1 MSGPIIP
8 FERYPG
14 ISPLFARFL
23 AGLPEF
29 YPDPPTIE
37 AAAERGRRILGRPSR
52 VPAGAFRFRGEAAK
66 ARAED
71 LAAGRAVAVVAG
83 HQVGLFTGPLFTIT
97 KAFDAIRVAR
107 EISDRGVPAVPVFWA
122 LTDDHDLEE
131 VARTARPG
139 KDGPEV
145 IVLEG
150 ADRSNRA
157 PVGRRAI
164 PEGVR
169 PILDAFAADA
179 RAPGSEE
186 LVETLRRRYSP
197 GTTYGEAFIESLLD
211 LAPEGLL
218 VLDPYQESLR
228 EATAAFFQE
237 AVRREAALREALAG
251 VSGRLEAA
259 ELPVPVAFRAE
270 VFPFFTIEKGE
281 RRRVDSVADAAARI
295 ASGESW
301 VSSDVLTRPVLKS
314 WLMPNAAS
322 VLGPA
327 EIAYHAQSLPLF
339 RVFDL
344 EPPVLLPRSFV
355 IPIGPPERRAME
367 ALGITR
373 ENLLVPPPERGPV
386 EVPGAAILD
395 GAATDADKAL
405 DTLEPDIRALD
416 PTLVG
421 ALENTK
427 KKVAYQLEQLK
438 ERMKKAVDRKNE
450 VANSRRRRLD
460 SMLLPQ
466 GAPAERLY
474 PPLVPLL
481 AYGPAALESIR
492 EAASGSL
499 EGATLAELGTEGTG
513 TDHAEGTEGAADR
526 SSDGR

>member
-1 MSGPIIP
+1 MSGPVIP

-14 ISPLFARFL
+14 ISPLFRRFL
-23 AGLPEF
+23 SGLPEF
-29 YPDPPTIE
+29 FPDAPTIE
-37 AAAERGRRILGRPSR
+37 AAAERGRRLLGRPSR
-52 VPAGAFRFRGEAAK
+52 VPAGAFRFRGKASA

-107 EISDRGVPAVPVFWA
+107 EISDRGVPSVPVFWA

-139 KDGPEV
+139 REGPEV
-145 IVLEG
+145 LVLEG

-157 PVGRRAI
+157 PVGRRTL
-164 PEGVR
+164 PEGVT

-186 LVETLRRRYSP
+186 ILETVRRRYCP
-197 GTTYGEAFIESLLD
+197 GATYGEAFIESLLD
-211 LAPEGLL
+211 LAPDGLL

-228 EATAAFFQE
+228 EASAAFFYE
-237 AVRREAALREALAG
+237 AVRLEAALREALREGSA
-251 VSGRLEAA
+251 RLEAA
-259 ELPVPVAFRAE
+259 GLPVPVAFREE
-270 VFPFFTIEKGE
+270 VFPFFTIEKDE
-281 RRRVDSVADAAARI
+281 RRRVESVPEAAARI

-314 WLMPNAAS
+314 WLMPVTAA

-355 IPIGPPERRAME
+355 IAIGPPERRAME
-367 ALGITR
+367 TLGITR
-373 ENLLVPPPERGPV
+373 ENLLVPPPESGPV
-386 EVPGAAILD
+386 EVPGAAVLD
-395 GAATDADKAL
+395 SAATNAGKAL
-405 DTLEPDIRALD
+405 DALEPDLRALD

-427 KKVAYQLEQLK
+427 RKVAYQLEQLK
-438 ERMKKAVDRKNE
+438 ERMKKAVDRKDE

-460 SMLLPQ
+460 TMLLPQ
-466 GAPAERLY
+466 GTPAERLY

-492 EAASGSL
+492 EAARGSL
-499 EGATLAELGTEGTG
+499 EGATLAELGT
-513 TDHAEGTEGAADR
+513 DGTEGRGDGGA
-526 SSDGR
+526 DGR